1 MEFLRQGYR
10 KLKASAP
17 TIFQAKAAA
26 PNPIANLNPYKM
38 LLIGETGSGK
48 TSFLNLICNFN
59 LVQALGFQAGL
70 EQFHNFNDFVLENAA
85 SQQMESKTSDAKL
98 YNVEFHD
105 LKVGIID
112 TPGFG
117 DSRGMDE
124 DEKHVKRIIDALKDV
139 DCINCVC
146 LIINGRNSR
155 CTATLQYV
163 LTEITAV
170 LPKTILDNVMVVF
183 TNTADALDLN
193 FAPTELTKYFGREI
207 KTYFCIENPYCKFE
221 KARKLMGKL
230 QLNMIAESLK
240 KGFEDTGRVL
250 NKMYSTM
257 KPFTEVHTFHFINLY
272 KTKQEIEEKVRR
284 LLIAYDNQ
292 LANEAAIK
300 KTQKEIQEAAE
311 TKTLN
316 ENFKTEHYVKKWKT
330 VKTDYYNT
338 LCGAAQCHSNCH
350 RHCALPYSMGKER
363 FRWCGGVWGSTCR
376 TCGHSYID
384 HFHEYAENREVTEAE
399 DFLDETAK
407 GKYEAAKSMEEKA
420 ELLLAE
426 LNAKQKESEKQRR
439 LLSEQLLL
447 VMEEFHQLGLTNNY
461 ARVLESQIH
470 VVKQRVQVPDVSSD
484 EKDILRNTLTKLEKK
499 LQLVNETLKKPWSK
513 QADEKTQKA
522 WAYKMLNI
530 NEEDDDRGPAS
541 IEQAYKDAL
550 AYHTGDD
557 ETIKRI
563 KRAYE
568 ILS

>member
-1 MEFLRQGYR
+1 MEFIRQGYR

-17 TIFQAKAAA
+17 TLFQAMVAS

-38 LLIGETGSGK
+38 LLIGEAGSGK

-59 LVQALGFQAGL
+59 LVQTLGFQAGL

-85 SQQMESKTSDAKL
+85 SQQMESKTSNAKL

-105 LKVGIID
+105 LKIGIID

-117 DSRGMDE
+117 DSRGMEE
-124 DEKHVKRIIDALKDV
+124 DKKHVKRIIDALQEV
-139 DCINCVC
+139 ECINCVC

-163 LTEITAV
+163 LTEVTAI
-170 LPKTILDNVMVVF
+170 LPKIILDNVIVVF
-183 TNTADALDLN
+183 TNTADVLDLN
-193 FAPTELTKYFGREI
+193 FAPTELTRYFGREI
-207 KTYFCIENPYCKFE
+207 KTYFCIENPYYKFE
-221 KARKLMGKL
+221 KARQLMGKL
-230 QLNMIAESLK
+230 QLNMISESLK

-250 NKMYSTM
+250 NKMYTAM
-257 KPFTEVHTFHFINLY
+257 KPLIEVHTFHFIKLY
-272 KTKQEIEEKVRR
+272 NKKQEIEEKVRR
-284 LLIAYDNQ
+284 LLLAYDNQ

-316 ENFKTEHYVKKWKT
+316 ENFKTEHYVTKWKT

-338 LCGAAQCHSNCH
+338 LCGAWECHSNCH
-350 RHCALPYSMGKER
+350 EHCSMPYAFDKEM
-363 FRWCGGVWGSTCR
+363 FRGCGGVGGSTCR
-376 TCGHSYID
+376 TCGHSYTD
-384 HFHEYAENREVTEAE
+384 HFHEYAENRQVTEPE
-399 DFLDETAK
+399 DYLDETAK
-407 GKYEAAKSMEEKA
+407 AKYEAAKSMKEKK

-426 LNAKQKESEKQRR
+426 LNTKQEESEKQRKF
-439 LLSEQLLL
+439 LSEKLLL
-447 VMEEFHQLGLTNNY
+447 TMEEFHQLGLTNNY

-470 VVKQRVQVPDVSSD
+470 IVKQRVQVPDVSSD
-484 EKDILRNTLTKLEKK
+484 EKDILRNTLTQLDKK

-530 NEEDDDRGPAS
+530 DAEDTDCGPAS

-550 AYHTGDD
+550 ANHIGDD